1 MIKIKWI
8 IPVLA
13 ISMLAACSPSSRKID
28 EQKLTDSST
37 VNTQQQ
43 SVKGLKA
50 RMEIAAAQSL
60 DKPIEMTFTV
70 YNQADSSQTFCKWHT
85 PFEALMSKYL
95 DITLADGKEVA
106 YKGPM
111 AKRIMPPPA
120 DSYVSVAAKDSLS
133 IKVDL
138 TKGYDFN
145 AAGTYTIRYN
155 SGNISGLSVTDSLI
169 FTLK

>member
-8 IPVLA
+8 ISVLA
-13 ISMLAACSPSSRKID
+13 ISVFAACSPNSRKTD
-28 EQKLTDSST
+28 EQKLTDSNT

-43 SVKGLKA
+43 AVKGLKA
-50 RMEIAAAQSL
+50 RIAIDKVQSL

-70 YNQADSSQTFCKWHT
+70 YNSADSSQTFCKWHT

-95 DITLADGKEVA
+95 DIISADGTEVA

-111 AKRIMPPPA
+111 AKRVMPPPA

-138 TKGYDFN
+138 TRGYDFK
-145 AAGTYTIRYN
+145 AIGTYTIRYN
-155 SGNISGLSVTDSLI
+155 SGSISGLTAIDSLS
-169 FTLK
+169 FTIK